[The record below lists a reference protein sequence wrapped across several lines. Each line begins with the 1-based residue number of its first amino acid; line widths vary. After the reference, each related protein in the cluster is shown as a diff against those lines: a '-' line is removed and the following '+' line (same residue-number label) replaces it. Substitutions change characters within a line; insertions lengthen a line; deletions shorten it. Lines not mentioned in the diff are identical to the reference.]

1 MDKNDKSCDVMILIV
16 SASLKI
22 TNNNDNNNNNNNN
35 NNNKDDEE
43 VFFVTI
49 ENFWKNPRP
58 T

>member
-22 TNNNDNNNNNNNN
+22 TNNNDNNNDNN